1 MKNLASCRGL
11 LKLRL
16 SLLTILTV
24 LLWLLSLSIPTT
36 GSSPNPQKPH
46 NLTWLVFN
54 TATGKVVGSASKE
67 VLHGTWYPE
76 LIFDLCDLVG
86 SSWDDTGKNQA
97 YGCRGPGPRT
107 GIQNH
112 YFYVCPGS
120 TNSSECG
127 GFGDYFC
134 GDWNCVSTGYIYWPA
149 PLGSDLI
156 QVTKKWEGVT
166 WDKCK
171 QGNCTP
177 VSIKFTVRGK
187 AEETQWY
194 RGLTW
199 GLRLYATGKD
209 PGVLFT
215 IQLQAEPQYHPTP
228 IGPDPVLVP
237 PTPVPV
243 LTTLASASLS
253 SVPAH
258 PRDSTEV
265 SKQRP
270 STGPLGIL
278 QASYQFLNAVRP
290 DLTNSCWLCLNMDP
304 PYYEGIAML
313 GQVSPV
319 AFHSQCRR
327 TYLVGLTLQ
336 AISGTGTCVGSIPAR
351 YRHLCSSILEP
362 RPNQTYLVPPNN
374 AWWACSFGLT
384 HCLHTRILKQNGGF
398 CVMVQ
403 LLPHIFYHTNEQ
415 FLSLLEAPIGAYR
428 HKREAV
434 TTSSLWGVGG
444 AGDFGIPAR
453 TQLQDRFYREMQR
466 AIDLDLQDLSG
477 GTHHQDSPSLAE
489 VAVRNKRII
498 DLLSLKQAGLCTCLG
513 EECCV
518 DEATVTFL
526 EIDNNLRQVRKHL
539 ARVEESLDERKRER
553 ELKQSEILPSWLIA
567 LLCTLIIPL
576 VLLLLFSCCR
586 SILNAL
592 VKNMEKV
599 PAI

>member
-1 MKNLASCRGL
+1 MKNLASLRGL

-16 SLLTILTV
+16 SLLTVLTV
-24 LLWLLSLSIPTT
+24 LLCLLSLSIPTT
-36 GSSPNPQKPH
+36 GSSQEPH

-97 YGCRGPGPRT
+97 HQAYGCRGPGPRT
-107 GIQNH
+107 GIQKH

-120 TNSSECG
+120 THSSECG

-134 GDWNCVSTGYIYWPA
+134 GDWNCVSMGYIYWPA

-156 QVTKKWEGVT
+156 QVTRKWEGVT

-171 QGNCTP
+171 LGNCTP

-228 IGPDPVLVP
+228 IGPNPVLVP
-237 PTPVPV
+237 PTPVPA

-253 SVPAH
+253 SVPAR

-290 DLTNSCWLCLNMDP
+290 DLTNSCWLCLNKDP

-313 GQVSPV
+313 GQVSPI
-319 AFHSQCRR
+319 AFHSQCRW
-327 TYLVGLTLQ
+327 TYTVGLTLQ

-351 YRHLCSSILEP
+351 YRHLCSSILDP
-362 RPNQTYLVPPNN
+362 GPHQTYLVPPNN

-384 HCLHTRILKQNGGF
+384 HCLHARILKQNGGF

-403 LLPHIFYHTNEQ
+403 LLPRIFYHTNEQ

-428 HKREAV
+428 HK
-434 TTSSLWGVGG
+434 
-444 AGDFGIPAR
+444 
-453 TQLQDRFYREMQR
+453 
-466 AIDLDLQDLSG
+466 
-477 GTHHQDSPSLAE
+477 
-489 VAVRNKRII
+489 
-498 DLLSLKQAGLCTCLG
+498 
-513 EECCV
+513 
-518 DEATVTFL
+518 
-526 EIDNNLRQVRKHL
+526 
-539 ARVEESLDERKRER
+539 
-553 ELKQSEILPSWLIA
+553 
-567 LLCTLIIPL
+567 
-576 VLLLLFSCCR
+576 
-586 SILNAL
+586 
-592 VKNMEKV
+592 
-599 PAI
+599 